1 MFRNALMNK
10 YASSNPAGRASYSM
24 LEDSAN
30 LSSTATGALL
40 AGAASAAIAKN
51 TEGGKE
57 VARILGSDYGGSREL
72 LKLLRLKAVNNLLPE
87 GRKLAIDRGLTNS
100 GANAVLRLSELIS
113 NKKARTAMAL
123 VGGSAYGG
131 ALIGNHIFHN
141 YADRY

>member
-1 MFRNALMNK
+1 MFHDSLINK
-10 YASSNPAGRASYSM
+10 YASSNPAGRATYSM

-30 LSSTATGALL
+30 LSSTSTGALL
-40 AGAASAAIAKN
+40 AGATAAAIAKN

-57 VARILGSDYGGSREL
+57 VAKILGSDYGGSRDL
-72 LKLLRLKAVNNLLPE
+72 LKLLRLKAVNKLLPE
-87 GRKLAIDRGLTNS
+87 GRKMAIDRGLTNA
-100 GANAVLRLSELIS
+100 GANAVLRLSKLIS

-131 ALIGNHIFHN
+131 ALVGNHMFHQ